1 MNKWSF
7 LLFVIM
13 LTATGCSAKI
23 EIPPQGHSPT
33 PTRERPLAIIV
44 DMSLEQP
51 EYLLSSGEVATSSH
65 DAASIIRTYREKF
78 KKVKTITL
86 SLPKVAGSDRCAS
99 FVADQKHI
107 KKCWPVSRSPRQT
120 QARIPASIHIRA
132 TLETTNTNQ
141 CFSSRA
147 ETIHLQ
153 ATDMK
158 ESKTLSSVQLG
169 YWNNDDK
176 QCYALSSG
184 TSCIV
189 RCETTKDET
198 RNALGELIEHTM
210 VALSKNNQGSIANAS
225 SAIINPD
232 IINATIAHKPR
243 Q

>member
-51 EYLLSSGEVATSSH
+51 EYLFTTGEIATTSQ
-65 DAASIIRTYREKF
+65 DAAKIIRTLSEKL

-99 FVADQKHI
+99 FVADQEHI
-107 KKCWPVSRSPRQT
+107 RKCWPTSSNPRLP
-120 QARIPASIHIRA
+120 QARMPSSLQIRA
-132 TLETTNTNQ
+132 TLETTNKDQ
-141 CFSSRA
+141 CFSSKA

-153 ATDMK
+153 ATDTK
-158 ESKTLSSVQLG
+158 ESKTLSSVHFG
-169 YWNNDDK
+169 YWNDTDK

-184 TSCIV
+184 KSCIV
-189 RCETTKDET
+189 RCGTTKDET

-210 VALSKNNQGSIANAS
+210 VALSKNTQGSIASAS
-225 SAIINPD
+225 SVIINPD